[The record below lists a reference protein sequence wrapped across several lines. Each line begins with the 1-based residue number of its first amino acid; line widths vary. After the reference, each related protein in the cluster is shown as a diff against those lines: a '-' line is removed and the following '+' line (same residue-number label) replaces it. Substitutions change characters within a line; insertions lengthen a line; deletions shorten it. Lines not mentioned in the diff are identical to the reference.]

1 MNILEVQKYL
11 FLTKNNYWN
20 KLSLLI
26 LIWETLLEN
35 KQKQLKNKEKNK

>member
-35 KQKQLKNKEKNK
+35 KQKQLKNQEKNK